1 MARVLTED
9 EKKDA
14 IERAVLWQQFRT
26 DNKLSQRFLAE
37 LIGISRRTIQ
47 QIEAALVIPHR
58 GTIKA
63 FEELQKKY
71 EAEGNP
77 YYATARLWD
86 DGIIDPLQTRDVL
99 GLAFSATLNRP
110 IPKRPRF
117 GLFRM

>member
-47 QIEAALVIPHR
+47 KIEAALVIPHR

-71 EAEGNP
+71 EAEGKSGG
-77 YYATARLWD
+77 RSK
-86 DGIIDPLQTRDVL
+86 Q
-99 GLAFSATLNRP
+99 
-110 IPKRPRF
+110 K
-117 GLFRM
+117 